1 MDQNNTEKII
11 PIRIEEEMKKS
22 YLDYAMSVIVSR
34 ALPDVRDGL
43 KPVHRRILYS
53 MDELKLTA
61 DKPHRKSA
69 RIVGDCLGKYHPHG
83 DSSVYQAM
91 VRLAQDFST
100 RYPLVDGHG
109 NFGSVDGDGAAAMRY
124 TEARMAK
131 ITHEMLRDIDKET
144 VDFGLNFDESLKEPL
159 VLPSKYPNL
168 LVNGTNGIAVGMA
181 TSIPPHNLGEVIDG
195 AVMLI
200 DNPEATIDELNTV
213 IKGPD
218 FPTGSTI
225 TGRDNIRQAYHTGR
239 GKVIV
244 QAKTEFEEMKNNKTR
259 IIVTEIPYQVN
270 KARLIEKIAQL
281 VRDKKVDG
289 ITDLRDE
296 SDRTGMRIV
305 IELRRDANPNVVLN
319 TLYKHTQLQDTYS
332 IIMLALVNGEPK
344 VLTLKEVLE
353 HYLNHQKDVV
363 IRRTKY
369 ELKKA
374 NARAHILEG
383 LRIALD
389 HIDEIIKLIRAS
401 KTGAEAKEAL
411 MTNYKLSEKQA
422 QAILDMRLQRLT
434 GLERNKIETEYSELL
449 ETIKGYQE
457 TLANEHLVMGLIR
470 EDLLYVKNK
479 YNDDRRTAIT
489 HSVNEINIEDMI
501 DEENVVVTLTHFGY
515 IKRMPEDTYRLQRR
529 GGRGV
534 AGLSTR
540 EDDFVENIFMTST
553 HDHLLFFTNFGKV
566 YTIKAYQ
573 IPEAGRQA
581 KGMAIVNLLP
591 LEAEERVKAIVPV
604 KEFTD
609 DEYLMFITKNG
620 LVKKTALSQYGAIRK
635 TGLKA
640 IHLKEND
647 ELINVKKTDGNSE
660 VLIITQKGQSIRFQE
675 SQSRPMGRTATGVR
689 GIRLAKNDK
698 VIAADLSNEGEY
710 LLVISQKGHG
720 KRTSLDEYRL
730 QSRGGKGIKTYN
742 IKDLTGDLVE
752 ARIVKE
758 EDQIMLISFEGIVIR
773 MNMSNI
779 QPKGRSTQGV
789 RLMNLDEGDRV
800 VSLAKVI
807 VDEDSETEDLIDGD
821 NVDENIDE
829 ITTEN
834 SDIETKIEE

>member
-1 MDQNNTEKII
+1 MDQTNEKRDKII

-53 MDELKLTA
+53 MDELKLTS

-131 ITHEMLRDIDKET
+131 IAQEMLRDLDKET
-144 VDFGLNFDESLKEPL
+144 VDYGPNFDESLKEPL
-159 VLPSKYPNL
+159 VLPSRYPNL

-200 DNPEATIDELNTV
+200 DNPDASIRDLNTV

-225 TGRDNIRQAYHTGR
+225 TGRANIRNAYETGR
-239 GKVIV
+239 GKVVV
-244 QAKTEFEEMKNNKTR
+244 QAKTEIEEMKNGKCR
-259 IIVTEIPYQVN
+259 IVVTEIPYQVN
-270 KARLIEKIAQL
+270 KSRLIEKIAQL
-281 VRDKKVDG
+281 VREKKVDG

-305 IELRRDANPNVVLN
+305 IELRRDVNSNVVLN
-319 TLYKHTQLQDTYS
+319 TLYKHTQLQDSYS

-344 VLTLKEVLE
+344 VLNLKEVLE
-353 HYLNHQKDVV
+353 HYLVHQKDIVT
-363 IRRTKY
+363 RRTQY
-369 ELKKA
+369 DLRKA
-374 NARAHILEG
+374 QDRAHILEG

-389 HIDEIIKLIRAS
+389 HIDEIIKLIRGS
-401 KTGAEAKEAL
+401 KTGAEAKVAL
-411 MTNYKLSEKQA
+411 IESYKLSEKQA

-434 GLERNKIETEYSELL
+434 GLERDKIENEYNGLL
-449 ETIKGYQE
+449 EVIKGYQE
-457 TLANEHLVMGLIR
+457 LLADAHLIMNV
-470 EDLLYVKNK
+470 VKEEMLEIKAK
-479 YNDDRRTAIT
+479 YADERRTAIT

-501 DEENVVVTLTHFGY
+501 EEENVVVTLTHFGY
-515 IKRMPEDTYRLQRR
+515 IKRMKEDTYRLQRR

-540 EDDFVENIFMTST
+540 EEDFVENIFMTST

-566 YTIKAYQ
+566 YRIKAYQ

-581 KGMAIVNLLP
+581 KGTAIVNLLP
-591 LEAEERVKAIVPV
+591 LDPEERIKAVMPV
-604 KEFTD
+604 REFSD
-609 DEYLMFITKNG
+609 NEYLLFITKNG
-620 LVKKTALSQYGAIRK
+620 LVKKTELSQYSSIRK
-635 TGLKA
+635 TGLQA
-640 IHLKEND
+640 INLREDDN
-647 ELINVKKTDGNSE
+647 LMNVKKTDGSCE
-660 VLIITQKGQSIRFQE
+660 VLVVTKRGQSIRFEEEQV
-675 SQSRPMGRTATGVR
+675 RPMGRTASGVR
-689 GIRLAKNDK
+689 GIKLEEGDE
-698 VIAADLSNEGEY
+698 VIAADLSNEGDY
-710 LLVISQKGHG
+710 LMVISEKGFG
-720 KRTSLDEYRL
+720 KRTSLDEYRS
-730 QSRGGKGIKTYN
+730 QTRGGKGIRTYN
-742 IKDLTGDLVE
+742 IKESTGELVE
-752 ARIVKE
+752 ARIVSD
-758 EDQIMLISFEGIVIR
+758 EDQIMLISFDGIVIR
-773 MNMSNI
+773 MNLADV

-789 RLMNLDEGDRV
+789 RLMNLDDGDRV

-807 VDEDSETEDLIDGD
+807 GEEDDDDSENEETTQG
-821 NVDENIDE
+821 ENLDQG
-829 ITTEN
+829 EN
-834 SDIETKIEE
+834 

>member
-91 VRLAQDFST
+91 VRLAQNFST

-434 GLERNKIETEYSELL
+434 GLERNKIETEYSDLL

-689 GIRLAKNDK
+689 GIRLAENDK

-829 ITTEN
+829 STKEN

>member
-124 TEARMAK
+124 TEARMSK

-434 GLERNKIETEYSELL
+434 GLERNKIETEYSDLL

-457 TLANEHLVMGLIR
+457 TLANEHLLMGLIR

-635 TGLKA
+635 TGLNA

-689 GIRLAKNDK
+689 GIRLAENDK

-829 ITTEN
+829 STKEN

>member
-434 GLERNKIETEYSELL
+434 GLERNKIETEYSDLL

-635 TGLKA
+635 TGLNA

-689 GIRLAKNDK
+689 GIRLAENDK

>member
-411 MTNYKLSEKQA
+411 MTNYKLSE
-422 QAILDMRLQRLT
+422 
-434 GLERNKIETEYSELL
+434 NKL
-449 ETIKGYQE
+449 K
-457 TLANEHLVMGLIR
+457 
-470 EDLLYVKNK
+470 LYW
-479 YNDDRRTAIT
+479 I
-489 HSVNEINIEDMI
+489 
-501 DEENVVVTLTHFGY
+501 
-515 IKRMPEDTYRLQRR
+515 
-529 GGRGV
+529 
-534 AGLSTR
+534 
-540 EDDFVENIFMTST
+540 
-553 HDHLLFFTNFGKV
+553 
-566 YTIKAYQ
+566 
-573 IPEAGRQA
+573 
-581 KGMAIVNLLP
+581 
-591 LEAEERVKAIVPV
+591 
-604 KEFTD
+604 
-609 DEYLMFITKNG
+609 
-620 LVKKTALSQYGAIRK
+620 
-635 TGLKA
+635 
-640 IHLKEND
+640 
-647 ELINVKKTDGNSE
+647 
-660 VLIITQKGQSIRFQE
+660 
-675 SQSRPMGRTATGVR
+675 
-689 GIRLAKNDK
+689 
-698 VIAADLSNEGEY
+698 
-710 LLVISQKGHG
+710 
-720 KRTSLDEYRL
+720 
-730 QSRGGKGIKTYN
+730 
-742 IKDLTGDLVE
+742 
-752 ARIVKE
+752 
-758 EDQIMLISFEGIVIR
+758 
-773 MNMSNI
+773 
-779 QPKGRSTQGV
+779 
-789 RLMNLDEGDRV
+789 
-800 VSLAKVI
+800 
-807 VDEDSETEDLIDGD
+807 
-821 NVDENIDE
+821 
-829 ITTEN
+829 
-834 SDIETKIEE
+834 

>member
-91 VRLAQDFST
+91 VRLAQNFST

-124 TEARMAK
+124 TEARMSK

-434 GLERNKIETEYSELL
+434 GLERNKIETEYSDLL

-457 TLANEHLVMGLIR
+457 TLANEHLLMGLIR

-604 KEFTD
+604 NEFTD

-689 GIRLAKNDK
+689 GIRLAENDK

-829 ITTEN
+829 STKEN

>member
-635 TGLKA
+635 TGLNA